1 VARTETVVHAR
12 PEAVFA
18 VLCDA
23 RAYQRFVVGTKRVR
37 RFDARWPEPG
47 AAIHHTVGVGPLG
60 LRDKTEAVECE
71 PPGHLVVHPHIRP
84 FVVTRTSFH
93 LEARGDD
100 TLLRVDEHAIAGP
113 LAPVWPGPLDGLMAL
128 RNRLLVR
135 RLARLAEARQA
146 LRQVGDQVD
155 EPKPV

>member
-1 VARTETVVHAR
+1 VTVARTETIVHAS
-12 PEAVFA
+12 PETVFA
-18 VLCDA
+18 VLSDP

-37 RFDARWPEPG
+37 RFDPRWPEPG
-47 AAIHHTVGVGPLG
+47 TAIHHTVGVGPLAM
-60 LRDKTEAVECE
+60 RDETDSVECD
-71 PPGHLVVHPHIRP
+71 PPDHLVVHPHIRP

-100 TLLRVDEHAIAGP
+100 TLLRVDEHAIGGP

-135 RLARLAEARQA
+135 RLGRLAEARA
-146 LRQVGDQVD
+146 ATRH
-155 EPKPV
+155 PARAA